1 MNATGYFTH
10 KDCRLHEMGPGH
22 PECPERLDAIED
34 RLLITGVGDAL
45 QRREAPLAPLAD
57 IELAHGRMMVAALRG
72 LREALGHL
80 RYNGGEQNA
89 LGAEIWSGLGATF
102 QAAELKSPVSY
113 PLKGAYSVRDFA
125 RSARFEGLPYALP
138 EVFPIPTQ
146 NAARIFW
153 WLSETR
159 GEEAAADWARAGLR
173 AVFVHG
179 VVLNDPAA
187 LRAVAVENGIAPDEA
202 EAVWN
207 DPAWK
212 ARLKR
217 ENDEAIAAGIFGAPF
232 FVVDGEPFW
241 GNDRKPHIERWL
253 GSGPF

>member
-1 MNATGYFTH
+1 MKNPIHFYF
-10 KDCRLHEMGPGH
+10 DFSSPYSYIANEW
-22 PECPERLDAIED
+22 
-34 RLLITGVGDAL
+34 VDAL
-45 QRREAPLAPLAD
+45 AAR
-57 IELAHGRMMVAALRG
+57 HGRSVQRHAML
-72 LREALGHL
+72 
-80 RYNGGEQNA
+80 
-89 LGAEIWSGLGATF
+89 LGATF

-153 WLSETR
+153 WLAETR
-159 GEEAAADWARAGLR
+159 GVEAAAAWARAGLR
-173 AVFVHG
+173 AVFVQG
-179 VVLNDPAA
+179 VALNEAAA
-187 LRAVAVENGIAPDEA
+187 LKALAVENGIAPDEA

>member
-1 MNATGYFTH
+1 M
-10 KDCRLHEMGPGH
+10 L
-22 PECPERLDAIED
+22 
-34 RLLITGVGDAL
+34 
-45 QRREAPLAPLAD
+45 
-57 IELAHGRMMVAALRG
+57 
-72 LREALGHL
+72 
-80 RYNGGEQNA
+80 
-89 LGAEIWSGLGATF
+89 LGATF

-113 PLKGAYSVRDFA
+113 PLKGEYSMRDFA

-187 LRAVAVENGIAPDEA
+187 LRAVAAENGIVPDEA

-207 DPAWK
+207 DAVWK
-212 ARLKR
+212 ARLRR
-217 ENDEAIAAGIFGAPF
+217 ENDEAIAAGIFGAPYF
-232 FVVDGEPFW
+232 IIDGEPFW
-241 GNDRKPHIERWL
+241 GNDRKPQMERWL
-253 GSGPF
+253 ASGPF